1 MATVSRFEREEVS
14 ASNKIF
20 SAARTT
26 IETAFCGNNV
36 VKISSLKEAY
46 KMASNSPGTIVTGML
61 VERPEEIGLEPG
73 SKVLLFNDGLVT
85 GRTAAARRIA
95 GEPGVNV
102 PELCGKI
109 REAVYGTR
117 FRKLYHAKAYIGLN
131 EDFMVKAH
139 LLVPEGEENLMYN
152 WMLNFQHITDEYSK
166 MYSKSKKM
174 SNEGDILIFAD
185 PNWSHPDHPLGL
197 AFFDPEHNC
206 AAILGMRYFGE
217 LKKGTLTLAWSIA
230 NRNGYACCHGGQ
242 KRYNLENGK
251 KFVAGVFGLSG
262 SGKSTITH
270 AKHDGKYDVTVLHDD
285 AFVISTETGSSVALE
300 PSYFDKTQD
309 YPLISEDNKYLITVQ
324 NVGATYDKDGTIV
337 LVTEDIRNGNG
348 RAIKSKLWSPNRV
361 DKFDE
366 PVNAIFWLMKDPTLP
381 PILKIKGAELASV
394 MGAALATKRSTAER
408 LAPGVDPD
416 ALVFEPY
423 ANPFRT
429 YPLAQD
435 YLKFKALFEE
445 RNVECY
451 ILNTGFLMDKKIPKE
466 VTLKC
471 LESVIEGTGEFK
483 QWADF
488 SDVEIMEIEGFI
500 PDIKEKEYKVQLLAR
515 MNDRLEFL
523 KSRENVKGGFDK
535 LPKEAIDVFKKV
547 LSEV

>member
-1 MATVSRFEREEVS
+1 
-14 ASNKIF
+14 
-20 SAARTT
+20 
-26 IETAFCGNNV
+26 
-36 VKISSLKEAY
+36 
-46 KMASNSPGTIVTGML
+46 
-61 VERPEEIGLEPG
+61 
-73 SKVLLFNDGLVT
+73 
-85 GRTAAARRIA
+85 
-95 GEPGVNV
+95 
-102 PELCGKI
+102 
-109 REAVYGTR
+109 
-117 FRKLYHAKAYIGLN
+117 
-131 EDFMVKAH
+131 
-139 LLVPEGEENLMYN
+139 
-152 WMLNFQHITDEYSK
+152 
-166 MYSKSKKM
+166 
-174 SNEGDILIFAD
+174 
-185 PNWSHPDHPLGL
+185 
-197 AFFDPEHNC
+197 
-206 AAILGMRYFGE
+206 MRYFGE

>member
-1 MATVSRFEREEVS
+1 M
-14 ASNKIF
+14 
-20 SAARTT
+20 
-26 IETAFCGNNV
+26 

-152 WMLNFQHITDEYSK
+152 WMLNFQHITDEYSR
-166 MYSKSKKM
+166 MYSKSNKM
-174 SNEGDILIFAD
+174 PNEGDILIFAD
-185 PNWSHPDHPLGL
+185 PSWSHPDHPLGL

-435 YLKFKALFEE
+435 YLKFKSL
-445 RNVECY
+445 Y
-451 ILNTGFLMDKKIPKE
+451 LKKE
-466 VTLKC
+466 ML
-471 LESVIEGTGEFK
+471 SVIF
-483 QWADF
+483 
-488 SDVEIMEIEGFI
+488 
-500 PDIKEKEYKVQLLAR
+500 
-515 MNDRLEFL
+515 
-523 KSRENVKGGFDK
+523 
-535 LPKEAIDVFKKV
+535 
-547 LSEV
+547 